1 MRYLKLTLAY
11 DGSNY
16 HGFQRQKN
24 AVGIQQI
31 VEKALSNLFDEEIKV
46 AASGRTDT
54 GVHAH
59 AQVISFATS
68 GTVPTDK
75 IVQAMS
81 SYLPED
87 IVVWKAEDM
96 AADFNARYSAQAKRY
111 VYRILIT
118 ETTNPFERNYTW
130 QLKKMP
136 DLSLLQAAADIII
149 GEHDFSAF
157 RSAGSAPVK
166 TIKNIYKAEW
176 TRIGAQELRFT
187 IEGDGFLYHMVRN
200 LVGAM
205 VRVGNGKITLERFKE
220 ILASGDRRQAG
231 TAAPPQGLYLDEVF
245 Y

>member
-11 DGSNY
+11 DGSGY

-31 VEKALSNLFDEEIKV
+31 LEKALSKMFGEEIKI

-54 GVHAH
+54 GVHAKG
-59 AQVISFATS
+59 QVISFATS
-68 GTVPTDK
+68 GTVPTEK
-75 IVQAMS
+75 IVQALP

-87 IVVWKAEDM
+87 IVVWKAEDVEK
-96 AADFNARYSAQAKRY
+96 DFNARYSAIAKRY
-111 VYRILIT
+111 VYRIIIA
-118 ETTNPFERNYTW
+118 ETPSPFKRKYAW
-130 QLKKMP
+130 YLKKP
-136 DLSLLQAAADIII
+136 LDLHEMQAAADVIL
-149 GEHDFSAF
+149 GEHDFAAF
-157 RSAGSAPVK
+157 RSAGSATVK
-166 TIKNIYKAEW
+166 TIKTIHKAEW
-176 TRIGAQELRFT
+176 TDVGEQELQFT

-220 ILASGDRRQAG
+220 ILASGDRRKAG

>member
-31 VEKALSNLFDEEIKV
+31 VEKALSKLFGEEIKI

-59 AQVISFATS
+59 AQVISFATE

-87 IVVWKAEDM
+87 IVVWKAEEVTV
-96 AADFNARYSAQAKRY
+96 DFNARYSALAKRY

-118 ETTNPFERNYTW
+118 ETINPFERNYSW

-136 DLSLLQAAADIII
+136 
-149 GEHDFSAF
+149 
-157 RSAGSAPVK
+157 
-166 TIKNIYKAEW
+166 
-176 TRIGAQELRFT
+176 
-187 IEGDGFLYHMVRN
+187 
-200 LVGAM
+200 
-205 VRVGNGKITLERFKE
+205 
-220 ILASGDRRQAG
+220 
-231 TAAPPQGLYLDEVF
+231 
-245 Y
+245 

>member
-31 VEKALSNLFDEEIKV
+31 VEKALSIIFGEEIKI

-59 AQVISFATS
+59 AQVISFATC

-87 IVVWKAEDM
+87 IVVWKAEEVT
-96 AADFNARYSAQAKRY
+96 ADFNARYSALAKRY

-118 ETTNPFERNYTW
+118 EVVNPFERNYT
-130 QLKKMP
+130 
-136 DLSLLQAAADIII
+136 
-149 GEHDFSAF
+149 
-157 RSAGSAPVK
+157 
-166 TIKNIYKAEW
+166 
-176 TRIGAQELRFT
+176 
-187 IEGDGFLYHMVRN
+187 
-200 LVGAM
+200 
-205 VRVGNGKITLERFKE
+205 
-220 ILASGDRRQAG
+220 
-231 TAAPPQGLYLDEVF
+231 
-245 Y
+245 

>member
-31 VEKALSNLFDEEIKV
+31 VEKALSRMFGEEIKI

-59 AQVISFATS
+59 AQVISFATG

-87 IVVWKAEDM
+87 IVAWKAEDVT
-96 AADFNARYSAQAKRY
+96 ADFNARYSAVAKRY
-111 VYRILIT
+111 IYRILIT
-118 ETTNPFERNYTW
+118 EAVNPFERNYAW
-130 QLKKMP
+130 QFKKMP
-136 DLSLLQAAADIII
+136 DLSLMQAAADVII

-176 TRIGAQELRFT
+176 TRIGEQELRFT

-205 VRVGNGKITLERFKE
+205 VRVGLGKITLERFKE
-220 ILASGDRRQAG
+220 IFASGDRRQAG
-231 TAAPPQGLYLDEVF
+231 TSAPPQGLYLDEVF